1 MTTHFAARFPCPVC
15 LGVQLDKTRLT
26 GSDTA
31 LELDSCRRCGGIWFE
46 LGEVQHLR
54 RLKPQVLWDKVAL
67 RKSAFRAPC
76 HSCYALMDRNA
87 DVCPSCGWRNVID
100 CPSCD
105 RPLHAET
112 HDGLRL
118 DVCRNC
124 RGVWFDHVELA
135 EIWRLTLNASQ
146 QRSMRG
152 KSSVAGDVGFGVAEA
167 LAYSPHLF
175 IYGAQTAGMGI
186 EAGAHMLSNAP
197 EVAVAAIE
205 GAGDAAEGIFHAVME
220 IIEGIFS

>member
-1 MTTHFAARFPCPVC
+1 MSLVGLSSSAMERQAASDRCLPVVESKRLPC
-15 LGVQLDKTRLT
+15 D
-26 GSDTA
+26 A
-31 LELDSCRRCGGIWFE
+31 CGTPME
-46 LGEVQHLR
+46 PEHAHYR
-54 RLKPQVLWDKVAL
+54 
-67 RKSAFRAPC
+67 
-76 HSCYALMDRNA
+76 
-87 DVCPSCGWRNVID
+87 CPSCGWRNVIN

-105 RPLHAET
+105 RPLHPET

-118 DVCRNC
+118 DVCRSC

-146 QRSMRG
+146 HRSVRG
-152 KSSVAGDVGFGVAEA
+152 KSSVAGDVGFGAAEA

-186 EAGAHMLSNAP
+186 EAGAHALSNAP
-197 EVAVAAIE
+197 EVVVAAIE